1 MKKTFMQKPHELN
14 REWYV
19 VDATGLTVGRLSAE
33 ISKRLI
39 GKHKPIYTPNVD
51 CGDNIIIIN
60 ANKVKFTGKKLND
73 KVYYHHSNH
82 PGGLKSINASDL
94 LEKHPE
100 RVLEKAI
107 KGMLPKSKLGR
118 QMYKKLYV
126 YAGSE
131 HPHVAQNP
139 KDLNEELSSVLS

>member
-1 MKKTFMQKPHELN
+1 MKKTFMQKPYELN

-51 CGDNIIIIN
+51 CGDNIIIVN
-60 ANKVKFTGKKLND
+60 AEKVKFTGKKLND